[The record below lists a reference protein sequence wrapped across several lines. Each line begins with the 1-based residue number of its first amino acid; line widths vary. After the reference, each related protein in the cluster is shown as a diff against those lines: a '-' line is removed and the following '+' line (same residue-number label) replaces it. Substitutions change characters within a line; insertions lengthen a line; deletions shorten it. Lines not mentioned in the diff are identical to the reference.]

1 MPINTPNY
9 GATQGYGIT
18 TTGTLNNTVAGG
30 FTGAIGATYTV
41 SPITGT
47 MNITA
52 SIAKPTPTLTI
63 EHLDDGLSFTF
74 TGEENGKLIE
84 LALAPERD
92 ITAYEQLLLSNM
104 IMAIAI
110 GPALP
115 PAMFMRFVRKHNL
128 ERHFKIT
135 AV

>member
-30 FTGAIGATYTV
+30 FTGALTAGASAY
-41 SPITGT
+41 G
-47 MNITA
+47 NISMT
-52 SIAKPTPTLTI
+52 IAPPARPTLTI

-74 TGEENGKLIE
+74 TSEENGKLIE

-104 IMAIAI
+104 ILAIAI

-115 PAMFMRFVRKHNL
+115 PVMFMRFVRKHNL
-128 ERHFKIT
+128 ERHFKIA